1 MNFGTCKFP
10 TMVAEEVQT
19 VKNLIQFTEM
29 LQDHLG
35 PGHIL
40 TETLEKNLIEARKMV
55 L

>member
-1 MNFGTCKFP
+1 MTTK
-10 TMVAEEVQT
+10 EIQT

-35 PGHIL
+35 PGHL
-40 TETLEKNLIEARKMV
+40 LAEPLEENLIEARKMV